1 MTRKIRFIVV
11 LALAVLTLG
20 SASVAQGRY
29 VPIMHEP
36 NISPAD
42 IEAAGGYCDD
52 SGTTCNL
59 RGVRYYCSVV
69 PPDTKVRCR
78 KV

>member
-1 MTRKIRFIVV
+1 MTSRIRIIIV
-11 LALAVLTLG
+11 LALSMLTLG
-20 SASVAQGRY
+20 SASVAQGWY
-29 VPIMHEP
+29 VPITHEP
-36 NISPAD
+36 NISPSD